1 MLQDELKTATAT
13 ATPILVRRRWQQC
26 NLAIRVAAKISL
38 EVAAAA
44 AGSAAVAVAGDDV
57 AGTRRMRNQQQNGDR
72 IVTVCNYFCLRRR
85 LIKIKMMHRRWVAV
99 VVAVAAA
106 AAAAVSLPRSATEP
120 EINILNSLTRVHI

>member
-44 AGSAAVAVAGDDV
+44 AGSAAVAGDDV

-85 LIKIKMMHRRWVAV
+85 LIKIKMMHRR
-99 VVAVAAA
+99 
-106 AAAAVSLPRSATEP
+106 
-120 EINILNSLTRVHI
+120 